1 MSINKKGFL
10 GEQIQEFSRNII
22 NNNKELFDL
31 CFDFNQVAHDVKF
44 RFPIDSEDDRAIIA
58 TCLFIRILNG
68 FQAVVIL
75 AKYGLSIE
83 SNMILRNLF
92 QTLCILK
99 RVVENEEFHRKYVL
113 ADLVQRRRL
122 FNVAREDPD
131 PVFDELRN
139 DAHEYI
145 KKLSNEIQELEVE
158 EYSVEK
164 LAELANW
171 KSFYNTFYRLKS
183 ADTHTSPRSLE
194 EYLAA
199 DGENNIR
206 SIKWGPSDEGINQT
220 LFTSIDFLRMALGLA
235 IEFFDVEG
243 LEKLQSLY
251 TREQELHRKLG
262 LSE

>member
-1 MSINKKGFL
+1 MSIDKKGFL
-10 GEQIQEFSRNII
+10 GEQIHEFSRDII

-31 CFDFNQVAHDVKF
+31 CFDFNQFAHEVKY
-44 RFPIDSEDDRAIIA
+44 RFQFHSEDERAIIA
-58 TCLFIRILNG
+58 ACLFIRILNG

-75 AKYGLSIE
+75 AKYGLPIE
-83 SNMILRNLF
+83 SNMVLRNLF

-99 RVVENEEFHRKYVL
+99 LVVKNEEFHRKYIST
-113 ADLVQRRRL
+113 DLVQRRRL
-122 FNVAREDPD
+122 FNVAREISD

-145 KKLSNEIQELEVE
+145 KELSNEIEEREAE

-171 KSFYNTFYRLKS
+171 KLFYNTFYRLLS
-183 ADTHTSPRSLE
+183 ADTHTSPRSIE
-194 EYLAA
+194 EYIAL
-199 DGENNIR
+199 DEENIIR
-206 SIKWGPSDEGINQT
+206 SIKWGPNDEGINQT
-220 LFTSIDFLRMALGLA
+220 LFTAIDFLRMASGLT

-243 LEKLQSLY
+243 LERLQGLY
-251 TREQELHRKLG
+251 TREQGLHRKIG